1 MPALPGRWVTK
12 NHKKTLMQHHIL
24 INICAIFGVATAVI
38 IICRFLK
45 IRYIIG
51 YLITGILLS
60 PNTSAYFANMEE
72 VEVYAEIGIILLLFT
87 IGLEFSFT
95 NLKKIQK
102 YVLGGGSAQVLFTIA
117 LTAGLIWLVMRP
129 SWQES
134 VFWGFLYAL
143 SSTAI
148 VIKTLQDSNKIATP
162 HGKFILA
169 VLLFQDVMIVP
180 LMLFT
185 PLIAGEGGDS
195 LTALGWL
202 LGKLV
207 LMGGIAYLLTRY
219 VIPYFLKTVMKVQ
232 SQEVFLIATVFIVT
246 GIALLTEQLGLSLAL
261 GAFVAGLIIA
271 ETDYNHM
278 AITCFLP
285 FRYVFM
291 SFFFISMGMLLNYQ
305 VFLTDLGWI
314 VFWTLFAFFVK
325 AAAGIIAVKV
335 MGLEW
340 KTAFAVGFSIA
351 QIGEF
356 SFVLAQSGLSHGLI
370 SNNNYQIFLAVS
382 ILLMSFT
389 PFVVTNAE
397 AIYPAFR
404 KLIHRHHG

>member
-1 MPALPGRWVTK
+1 
-12 NHKKTLMQHHIL
+12 MQHHIL

-38 IICRFLK
+38 IICRFLN

-51 YLITGILLS
+51 YLITGVLLS
-60 PNTSAYFANMEE
+60 PNTTTYFADMEE

-102 YVLGGGSAQVLFTIA
+102 YVLGGGSAQVFFTIV

-129 SWQES
+129 SWEES

-148 VIKTLQDSNKIATP
+148 VIKTLQDTNKIATP

-169 VLLFQDVMIVP
+169 VLLFQDIMIVP

-185 PLIAGEGGDS
+185 PIIAGVGGDL

-207 LMGGIAYLLTRY
+207 LMSGIAYVLARFA
-219 VIPYFLKTVMKVQ
+219 IPYLLKVVMKVQ
-232 SQEVFLIATVFIVT
+232 SQEVFLIALVFIVT
-246 GIALLTEQLGLSLAL
+246 GVALLTEQLGLSLAL
-261 GAFVAGLIIA
+261 GAFIAGLIIA

-278 AITCFLP
+278 AISCFLP

-291 SFFFISMGMLLNYQ
+291 SFFFISMGMLLNYEI
-305 VFLTDLGWI
+305 FLTDFGWI
-314 VFWTLFAFFVK
+314 VFWTLFAFAVK
-325 AAAGIIAVKV
+325 AAAGILAVKA

-340 KTAFAVGFSIA
+340 KTALAVGFSIA

-356 SFVLAQSGLSHGLI
+356 SFVLAQSGLQYELI
-370 SNNNYQIFLAVS
+370 SANNYQIFLAVS
-382 ILLMSFT
+382 IILMSLT
-389 PFVVTNAE
+389 PFIVTNAE
-397 AIYPAFR
+397 KIYPIFKRYKTENA
-404 KLIHRHHG
+404 

>member
-1 MPALPGRWVTK
+1 
-12 NHKKTLMQHHIL
+12 MQHHIL

-38 IICRFLK
+38 IICKFLK

-51 YLITGILLS
+51 YLITGVLLS
-60 PNTSAYFANMEE
+60 PNTSSYFADMEE
-72 VEVYAEIGIILLLFT
+72 VDVYAEIGIILLLFT
-87 IGLEFSFT
+87 VGLEFSFT

-102 YVLGGGSAQVLFTIA
+102 YVLGGGSAQVFFTIL
-117 LTAGLIWLVMRP
+117 LTAALIWLLMRP

-134 VFWGFLYAL
+134 IFWGFLYAL

-148 VIKTLQDSNKIATP
+148 VVKTLQDKNKITTP

-169 VLLFQDVMIVP
+169 VLLFQDIMIVP

-185 PLIAGEGGDS
+185 PILAGVGDDP
-195 LTALGWL
+195 LVALAWL

-207 LMGGIAYLLTRY
+207 LMGGISYVLARY

-246 GIALLTEQLGLSLAL
+246 GIALVTEQLGLSLAL
-261 GAFVAGLIIA
+261 GAFIAGLIIA

-278 AITCFLP
+278 AISCFLP

-305 VFLTDLGWI
+305 IFLTDFGWI
-314 VFWTLFAFFVK
+314 IFWTLFSFAVK
-325 AAAGIIAVKV
+325 AAAGILAVKV
-335 MGLEW
+335 MKLEW
-340 KTAFAVGFSIA
+340 KTALAVGFSIA

-356 SFVLAQSGLSHGLI
+356 SFVLAQSGLEYELI
-370 SNNNYQIFLAVS
+370 SDNNYQIFLAVS
-382 ILLMSFT
+382 IILMSLT
-389 PFVVTNAE
+389 PFIVSNAE
-397 AIYPAFR
+397 
-404 KLIHRHHG
+404 KIHSILSKPTLKNG

>member
-1 MPALPGRWVTK
+1 
-12 NHKKTLMQHHIL
+12 MQHHIL
-24 INICAIFGVATAVI
+24 INICAIFGIATAVI
-38 IICRFLK
+38 IICRVLK

-51 YLITGILLS
+51 YLITGVLLS
-60 PNTSAYFANMEE
+60 PNTSGYFADMEE

-95 NLKKIQK
+95 NLRKIQK
-102 YVLGGGSAQVLFTIA
+102 YVLGGGSAQVFFTIII
-117 LTAGLIWLVMRP
+117 TSVLIWLVMRP
-129 SWQES
+129 SWEES

-169 VLLFQDVMIVP
+169 VLLFQDIMIVP

-185 PLIAGEGGDS
+185 PIIAGEGGD
-195 LTALGWL
+195 LWEALAWL
-202 LGKLV
+202 LGKLM
-207 LMGGIAYLLTRY
+207 LMGGIAYLLTRFI
-219 VIPYFLKTVMKVQ
+219 IPYFLKTVMKVQ

-246 GIALLTEQLGLSLAL
+246 SIALLTEQLGLSLAL
-261 GAFVAGLIIA
+261 GAFIAGLIIA

-291 SFFFISMGMLLNYQ
+291 SFFFISMGMLLNYE
-305 VFLTDLGWI
+305 VFMTDFGWI
-314 VFWTLFAFFVK
+314 VFWILFAFVVK
-325 AAAGIIAVKV
+325 AAAGILAVKV
-335 MGLEW
+335 LGLQW
-340 KTAFAVGFSIA
+340 QTAFAVGFSIA

-356 SFVLAQSGLSHGLI
+356 SFVLAQSGLKYELI
-370 SNNNYQIFLAVS
+370 SANNYQIFLAVS
-382 ILLMSFT
+382 IILMSLT
-389 PFVVTNAE
+389 PFIVTNAE
-397 AIYPAFR
+397 RIYPMFKKINTR
-404 KLIHRHHG
+404 NG

>member
-1 MPALPGRWVTK
+1 
-12 NHKKTLMQHHIL
+12 MQHHIL

-60 PNTSAYFANMEE
+60 PNTSAYFANMQE

-134 VFWGFLYAL
+134 IFWGFLYAL

-148 VIKTLQDSNKIATP
+148 VIKTLQDSNKIATA
-162 HGKFILA
+162 HGKFFLA

-185 PLIAGEGGDS
+185 PLLAGEGGDT

-246 GIALLTEQLGLSLAL
+246 GIALITEQLGLSLAL

-278 AITCFLP
+278 AISCFLP

-325 AAAGIIAVKV
+325 AMAGIIAVKV

-370 SNNNYQIFLAVS
+370 SDNNYQIFLAVS
-382 ILLMSFT
+382 ILLMSLT
-389 PFVVTNAE
+389 PFVVSNAE
-397 AIYPAFR
+397 RIYPIFN
-404 KLIHRHHG
+404 KLIKRHE